1 MQHNSSGGRRES
13 RDQIDESYLQ
23 QQLQQDELS
32 DDDNAAPDMQE
43 EEDIAEKEDPFK
55 LALDDLEGRVAVAIN
70 DVKCHPGVRSSGGVP
85 VHDELATMLRPVIE
99 VAAHTAPSI
108 ARSYYSG
115 GPDGVEVSCD
125 EVYDRVVSDLVLP
138 FMLEIAQS
146 DTIPAKRS
154 ASLEFF
160 HSFWTECQKAGSWLD
175 SSIKG
180 AGQGQYFPPNL
191 GPYGSGST
199 SGHSSTTT
207 ATTPVLRAQ
216 QKRRVQK
223 RTVHESEILRYWIK
237 ASSYCTV
244 PGVFTSD
251 VSEDAVSSRGVIA
264 ASASLRPALRHICR
278 KIQDADDKG
287 AVKLY
292 IPCMKMVEGV
302 FNKLFAADS
311 GEGVRSACLKF
322 LEIVAVCCSSRGQS
336 DSRRRSK
343 AHNSRDFSIE
353 DLPEG
358 HPIITKEALESIA
371 EYAMSVLRG
380 FVTMGG
386 QVKIDSNL
394 MSDVMV
400 INDGLPSTAVVNIL
414 KPAALSYLALESSVA
429 VDEDQQVEFDIDRS
443 IAEYEFN
450 LSQKSYSLAINAVSM
465 LAVNRPDFF
474 EEAATCLAR
483 RAADPPLP
491 TSDSNE
497 GGLSKS
503 GSLAVSAHL
512 KATCLTLLRNPLSV
526 TRRGSEILHKALVK
540 YEMTQQAD
548 KALAMA
554 RQAAALKTAGR
565 AARNRA
571 QMFYEWD
578 ASEQTDKRSS
588 KRSRETDDALS
599 KMRAA
604 KKARGLGNGIQ
615 LPSSLVDAVELIILN
630 LKHLPSSRPTG
641 GVNKNRKRAITFDYV
656 VDAVMTNGA
665 SLAEDEGRWY
675 ERDGGNCWSLEIGEG
690 DTQNIECN
698 YKLDEKTLL
707 AAEVGRDA
715 TEKIAKEERSEK
727 KAPEELPKIFRM
739 QCQTAA
745 SQALNRI
752 IKTTANSHDNGMIDF
767 GNQVAA
773 KLAWTLR
780 NVKPSSVLK
789 DSQEIAAESIHR
801 VGSKVLEGQKG
812 NALASLPGKE
822 NAVDQP
828 GLEKFVEEYP
838 LVAACLAK
846 DLTPNLGASTS
857 TPSLN
862 QPSTVSNPS
871 HTLAA
876 SVLNEAY
883 MESCQSPRD
892 VKKLHYNKAFDIFAA
907 TVVHN
912 SDQANSKPNDAEKK
926 RVATLG
932 TSAITQDLGILPYI
946 PPSSLRFL
954 GGLCDIEGITKKAQ
968 DAGRKA
974 SSQTIATS
982 AAINAGKM
990 SAEKRATAAL
1000 IAIRDVT
1007 FQRSKIETRRA
1018 AVDCAISIAAGLIPS
1033 SSAIED
1039 KALKLVMNVLFPKNE
1054 NIRTF
1059 VVEAA
1064 ISALEHAAEYS
1075 IQNYDKFKQ
1084 VKTEGSSSKDQEQ
1097 SSPVLDEE
1105 KLAIE
1110 RVKKPAL
1117 LFMALC
1123 VREPDMMKQ
1132 LMQQTCRPH
1141 ADLLATAARENMAKL
1156 TRALAAKH
1164 GSADIALQVA
1174 EMAGTDEI
1182 PMLLAFLDNLTPV
1195 GDRNL
1200 PPEDLIEACHKIQEL
1215 KSSPDGSKD
1224 PRFIIPVVTGM
1235 KRVELVKKLPEFV
1248 LADDHIFMAALEQMG
1263 SRLNRHAL
1271 IYRDEPDEEN
1281 PVLTGMTLC
1290 EIFVCLHRMD
1300 FASSGIPQKRY
1311 LDAVRL
1317 CLEDEEIFT
1326 DAVVREAL
1334 DYISGSFLAEDAT
1347 LPLAYM
1353 RTIILTC
1360 SKHESLHNW
1369 ICHMLLPRLIE
1380 GKVYSDRRQWEGWM
1394 RCARMLETAGVD
1406 GIQEAISK
1414 LPSEQLELYRTKY
1427 PPQ

>member
-1 MQHNSSGGRRES
+1 M
-13 RDQIDESYLQ
+13 DDSYLQ

-43 EEDIAEKEDPFK
+43 EEEIAEKEDPFK
-55 LALDDLEGRVAVAIN
+55 LALDDLEGRVAIAIN
-70 DVKCHPGVRSSGGVP
+70 DVKCHPGVRSSGGLP
-85 VHDELATMLRPVIE
+85 VHEELATMLRPVVE

-138 FMLEIAQS
+138 FMLEISQS

-160 HSFWTECQKAGSWLD
+160 HNFWTECQKAGSWLD

-199 SGHSSTTT
+199 SGHSSAAAT
-207 ATTPVLRAQ
+207 TTPVLRAQ
-216 QKRRVQK
+216 QKRRTQK

-237 ASSYCTV
+237 AASYCTV
-244 PGVFTSD
+244 PGVFTSN

-302 FNKLFAADS
+302 FNKLFATES

-343 AHNSRDFSIE
+343 AQNSRDFSIE

-358 HPIITKEALESIA
+358 HPIITREALESIA
-371 EYAMSVLRG
+371 EYAMSTLRG
-380 FVTMGG
+380 LVTMGG
-386 QVKIDSNL
+386 QVKIDNNL

-400 INDGLPSTAVVNIL
+400 INDGLPSTSVVNIL
-414 KPAALSYLALESSVA
+414 KPAALSYLALLESSIA
-429 VDEDQQVEFDIDRS
+429 VDEDQQLEMNIGRS
-443 IAEYEFN
+443 NAEYEFM

-483 RAADPPLP
+483 RAADPPVQAA
-491 TSDSNE
+491 DSSE
-497 GGLSKS
+497 SGLSKS
-503 GSLAVSAHL
+503 GSLAVTAHL

-526 TRRGSEILHKALVK
+526 TRLGSEILHKALVK
-540 YEMTQQAD
+540 HEMTQQAD

-578 ASEQTDKRSS
+578 ASEQTDKRTS

-615 LPSSLVDAVELIILN
+615 LPSSLVDAVELILLN

-641 GVNKNRKRAITFDYV
+641 GANKNRKRPITFDYV

-675 ERDGGNCWSLEIGEG
+675 ERDGGNCWVLETGDG
-690 DTQNIECN
+690 DTHNKQYS
-698 YKLDEKTLL
+698 YKLDEKILL
-707 AAEVGRDA
+707 AAEIGQDKTKKV
-715 TEKIAKEERSEK
+715 AKEEISDK
-727 KAPEELPKIFRM
+727 NAAEELPKIFRT

-752 IKTTANSHDNGMIDF
+752 LKTTTASHDNGMIDF

-780 NVKPSSVLK
+780 NVKPSSDLK
-789 DSQEIAAESIHR
+789 ISQEIASESIHR
-801 VGSKVLEGQKG
+801 VGSKVLGEQKKSVASSPENECEG
-812 NALASLPGKE
+812 GKE
-822 NAVDQP
+822 NNLTGIDLP

-846 DLTPNLGASTS
+846 DLTPNLGATSSTL
-857 TPSLN
+857 SLN
-862 QPSTVSNPS
+862 QPSTISNPS
-871 HTLAA
+871 HTLAT

-883 MESCQSPRD
+883 MQSCDSPRD
-892 VKKLHYNKAFDIFAA
+892 VKKLDYLKAFDIFAA
-907 TVVHN
+907 TVVYS
-912 SDQANSKPNDAEKK
+912 SDQANSKANDAEKK

-932 TSAITQDLGILPYI
+932 TSAITQDLGILPYV

-954 GGLCDIEGITKKAQ
+954 AGLCDIEGITKKALE
-968 DAGRKA
+968 AGRKS
-974 SSQTIATS
+974 SSQTIAAS

-1000 IAIRDVT
+1000 VAIRDVA

-1018 AVDCAISIAAGLIPS
+1018 AVDCAVSIAAGLIPS
-1033 SSAIED
+1033 SSTVED

-1054 NIRTF
+1054 NLRAL

-1064 ISALEHAAEYS
+1064 ISSLERAAEYS
-1075 IQNYDKFKQ
+1075 IRNYDKIKQ
-1084 VKTEGSSSKDQEQ
+1084 AKKTKSSNKDQEQ
-1097 SSPVLDEE
+1097 GAAMSDEE
-1105 KLAIE
+1105 KAAIE
-1110 RVKKPAL
+1110 KVKKPTL

-1132 LMQQTCRPH
+1132 LMQQTCRPQ
-1141 ADLLATAARENMAKL
+1141 ADLLSTAVRESMPKL

-1164 GSADIALQVA
+1164 GSAAIALQVA
-1174 EMAGTDEI
+1174 ELAGEDEI

-1200 PPEDLIEACHKIQEL
+1200 PQEDLIEACYKIQE
-1215 KSSPDGSKD
+1215 SKISGEGEQD
-1224 PRFIIPVVTGM
+1224 PRFIIPVVTGI
-1235 KRVELVKKLPEFV
+1235 KRVDLEKKLPEFV
-1248 LADDHIFMAALEQMG
+1248 LADDNIFMAALEQMG
-1263 SRLNRHAL
+1263 SRLTRHAL

-1300 FASSGIPQKRY
+1300 FTSAGIPQKRY

-1326 DAVVREAL
+1326 DTVVREAL
-1334 DYISGSFLAEDAT
+1334 DYISGTFLAEDVN

-1406 GIQEAISK
+1406 GIQDAINK
-1414 LPSEQLELYRTKY
+1414 LPPEQLELYRTKY